1 LYVELSNGQWLLE
14 IIPHSGWFNTRDWL
28 KNSEEVAIMP
38 DCIFCKIVRGEIPCA
53 KVYEDDKILAFND
66 IQPMAPVHVII
77 IPKKHISTLMDIDS
91 ENIDIINNLIAAA
104 QKVAQIKGIDGRGF
118 RTVINCNTEGGQV
131 VFHLHMHLLG
141 GRKLEDK
148 LG

>member
-1 LYVELSNGQWLLE
+1 VEAALMS
-14 IIPHSGWFNTRDWL
+14 
-28 KNSEEVAIMP
+28 

-53 KVYEDDKILAFND
+53 RVYEDDNVLAFND

-77 IPKKHISTLMDIDS
+77 IPKKHIATLMSID
-91 ENIDIINNLIAAA
+91 DKDLDVTNNLMLAA
-104 QKVAQIKGIDGRGF
+104 QKVARIKNISDRGF
-118 RTVINCNTEGGQV
+118 RTVINCNAEGGQV
-131 VFHLHMHLLG
+131 VFHLHMHVLG